1 MMGTLSSRPVPAPS
15 RPAPLRGLVLIG
27 LAAMSWGTTGSV
39 TTVLIARDG
48 THPLVIGAARMV
60 LAAVVLLAGARAL
73 TGPLRIAR
81 EDRWRCVA
89 MGLSMAVFQAAYFT
103 AVSMTG
109 IAVAALIA
117 ICSAP
122 LMIAALA
129 AAFLGERLTVRVGT
143 ALAVG
148 IAGTALLIVGPR
160 SGADV
165 SARFAGGAALAL
177 LAGFAYAL
185 SVVITK
191 AALART
197 PPLSLS
203 AVSFAVGALAFAPAL
218 ATPEAVRQ
226 LAAGW
231 LWLLYLGVVTTG
243 AAYALYTIGLRH
255 VSASVAA
262 VVALL
267 EPLTATLLGVL
278 LFGERLGAVGAAG
291 AVLLL
296 GALVLLSVPARVGA
310 APAPP

>member
-1 MMGTLSSRPVPAPS
+1 
-15 RPAPLRGLVLIG
+15 
-27 LAAMSWGTTGSV
+27 MSWGTTGSV

-48 THPLVIGAARMV
+48 THPLVIGAARMLLATV
-60 LAAVVLLAGARAL
+60 LLLAAARVFA
-73 TGPLRIAR
+73 GPLRIAR

-89 MGLSMAVFQAAYFT
+89 MGLCMAVFQGAYFT

-117 ICSAP
+117 ICSTP

-129 AAFLGERLTVRVGT
+129 AGFLGERLTARVAG
-143 ALAVG
+143 ALGVG

-160 SGADV
+160 TGADV

-177 LAGFAYAL
+177 LAGLAYAL

-191 AALART
+191 AALVRT
-197 PPLSLS
+197 PPLSLI

-218 ATPEAVRQ
+218 AAPEAIRQ

-243 AAYALYTIGLRH
+243 IAYALYTVGLRH
-255 VSASVAA
+255 VSASVAG

-278 LFGERLGAVGAAG
+278 LFGERLGLLGAAG
-291 AVLLL
+291 AALLL
-296 GALVLLSVPARVGA
+296 AAFVLLSVPARARA
-310 APAPP
+310 APAPRARAGAPPP

>member
-1 MMGTLSSRPVPAPS
+1 
-15 RPAPLRGLVLIG
+15 VLIA

-48 THPLVIGAARMV
+48 THPIVIGAARMLIAAV
-60 LAAVVLLAGARAL
+60 LLLAAAGALRGA
-73 TGPLRIAR
+73 LRIAR

-89 MGLSMAVFQAAYFT
+89 IGLSMAVFQAAYFT

-129 AAFLGERLTVRVGT
+129 AAFLGERLTARVAT
-143 ALAVG
+143 SLAVG
-148 IAGTALLIVGPR
+148 TIGTALLIVGPR

-177 LAGFAYAL
+177 LAGLAYAV

-191 AALART
+191 AALVRT
-197 PPLSLS
+197 PPLSLI
-203 AVSFAVGALAFAPAL
+203 AVSFAAGALAFAPAL
-218 ATPEAVRQ
+218 AAPDALRQ
-226 LAAGW
+226 LAMGW

-243 AAYALYTIGLRH
+243 LAYALYTVGLRH

-278 LFGERLGAVGAAG
+278 FFGERLGIIGAAG
-291 AVLLL
+291 AVLLI
-296 GALVLLSVPARVGA
+296 GALVVLSVPPRVSA
-310 APAPP
+310 APASGA

>member
-1 MMGTLSSRPVPAPS
+1 
-15 RPAPLRGLVLIG
+15 VLIG

-60 LAAVVLLAGARAL
+60 LAAVVLLTAARVL
-73 TGPLRIAR
+73 TGALRIAR

-143 ALAVG
+143 ALGVG
-148 IAGTALLIVGPR
+148 IVGTALLIVGPR

-218 ATPEAVRQ
+218 VAPDAMRQ
-226 LAAGW
+226 LVAGW

-255 VSASVAA
+255 VGASVAA

-278 LFGERLGAVGAAG
+278 LFGERLGAAGAAG

-296 GALVLLSVPARVGA
+296 GALVLLSVPVRAGA
-310 APAPP
+310 APS

>member
-1 MMGTLSSRPVPAPS
+1 MGTLSSRPVPASS
-15 RPAPLRGLVLIG
+15 RPAPLRGLVLIA

-48 THPLVIGAARMV
+48 THPVVIGAARML
-60 LAAVVLLAGARAL
+60 LAAVFLLAAARLLA
-73 TGPLRIAR
+73 GPLRIAR

-89 MGLSMAVFQAAYFT
+89 TGLGMAVFQSAYFT

-129 AAFLGERLTVRVGT
+129 ATFLGERITGRVAT
-143 ALAVG
+143 ALGVG
-148 IAGTALLIVGPR
+148 IVGTALLIVGPR
-160 SGADV
+160 SAADV

-177 LAGFAYAL
+177 LAGLAYAL

-197 PPLSLS
+197 APLPL
-203 AVSFAVGALAFAPAL
+203 AAGSFVVGALALAPSFAA
-218 ATPEAVRQ
+218 PEAVRQ

-231 LWLLYLGVVTTG
+231 AWLLYLGVVTTG

-255 VSASVAA
+255 VSASVAG

-278 LFGERLGAVGAAG
+278 VFGERLGAAGVVGAA
-291 AVLLL
+291 LLV
-296 GALVLLSVPARVGA
+296 GALCLLSVPPRLSA
-310 APAPP
+310 APARRV

>member
-1 MMGTLSSRPVPAPS
+1 
-15 RPAPLRGLVLIG
+15 
-27 LAAMSWGTTGSV
+27 MSWGTTGSV
-39 TTVLIARDG
+39 TTVLIARDS
-48 THPLVIGAARMV
+48 THPVVIGAARML
-60 LAAVVLLAGARAL
+60 LAAVFLLAAARLLA
-73 TGPLRIAR
+73 GPLRIAR

-89 MGLSMAVFQAAYFT
+89 TGLGMAVFQSAYFT

-129 AAFLGERLTVRVGT
+129 ATFLGERITGRVAT
-143 ALAVG
+143 ALGVG
-148 IAGTALLIVGPR
+148 IVGTALLIVGPR
-160 SGADV
+160 SAADV

-177 LAGFAYAL
+177 LAGLAYAL

-197 PPLSLS
+197 APLPL
-203 AVSFAVGALAFAPAL
+203 AAGSFVVGALALAPAF
-218 ATPEAVRQ
+218 AAPEAARQ

-231 LWLLYLGVVTTG
+231 AWLLYLGVVTTG

-255 VSASVAA
+255 VSASVAG

-278 LFGERLGAVGAAG
+278 VFGERLGAAGVVGAA
-291 AVLLL
+291 LLV
-296 GALVLLSVPARVGA
+296 GALCLLSVPPRLSA
-310 APAPP
+310 APARRV

>member
-1 MMGTLSSRPVPAPS
+1 
-15 RPAPLRGLVLIG
+15 VLIA

-48 THPLVIGAARMV
+48 THPVVIGAARML
-60 LAAVVLLAGARAL
+60 LAAVFLLAAARLLA
-73 TGPLRIAR
+73 GPLRIAR

-89 MGLSMAVFQAAYFT
+89 TGLGMAVFQSAYFT

-129 AAFLGERLTVRVGT
+129 ATFLGERITGRVAT
-143 ALAVG
+143 ALGVG
-148 IAGTALLIVGPR
+148 IVGTALLIVGPR
-160 SGADV
+160 SAADV

-177 LAGFAYAL
+177 LAGLAYAL

-197 PPLSLS
+197 APLPL
-203 AVSFAVGALAFAPAL
+203 AAGSFVVGALALAPAF
-218 ATPEAVRQ
+218 AAPEAARQ

-231 LWLLYLGVVTTG
+231 AWLLYLGVVTTG

-255 VSASVAA
+255 VSASVAG

-278 LFGERLGAVGAAG
+278 VFGERLGAAGVVGAA
-291 AVLLL
+291 LLV
-296 GALVLLSVPARVGA
+296 GALCLLSVPPRLSA
-310 APAPP
+310 APARRV